1 MIKTKQHRRQEL
13 INKQLKKLCSQK
25 KRHPQNHSHHTN
37 LRSRILRHHLA
48 NLQVRTHLIGD
59 RIHPVGS

>member
-1 MIKTKQHRRQEL
+1 MLT
-13 INKQLKKLCSQK
+13 K
-25 KRHPQNHSHHTN
+25 KRHPQNHSHRTN